1 MHLAFTGRAM
11 LADEMGL
18 GKTVQALAACELLRR
33 IKGISR
39 VVVVATAS
47 LKAEWEEQ
55 IAKFSDLKSS
65 IIQGT
70 RAQRLAPDFDF
81 FAL

>member
-1 MHLAFTGRAM
+1 
-11 LADEMGL
+11 
-18 GKTVQALAACELLRR
+18 
-33 IKGISR
+33 
-39 VVVVATAS
+39 VVVATAS